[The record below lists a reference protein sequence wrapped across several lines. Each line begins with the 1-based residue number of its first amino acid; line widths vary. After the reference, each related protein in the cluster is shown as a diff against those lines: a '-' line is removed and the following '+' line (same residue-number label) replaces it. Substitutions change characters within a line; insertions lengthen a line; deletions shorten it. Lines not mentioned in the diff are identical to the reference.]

1 MPSICGYLGYVWKE
15 LLPDET
21 GHGSTT
27 QKKTQISPLR
37 MVRNAKNPGAF
48 VADNDRPRPFELALA
63 DVVIVP
69 IPARRI
75 GATLGSDP
83 ERRGG

>member
-1 MPSICGYLGYVWKE
+1 MQG
-15 LLPDET
+15 
-21 GHGSTT
+21 
-27 QKKTQISPLR
+27 KTQIFPLR
-37 MVRNAKNPGAF
+37 MVRNAINPGAF
-48 VADNDRPRPFELALA
+48 VADNDHRRPFELAIE

-83 ERRGG
+83 DRRGG